1 MPYHFL
7 KSIFLWLEKYEY
19 LIGKDLV
26 YKPVVVWFE
35 YSQVKCEYSP
45 LGQVFNNRLEEDG
58 MLRLKNVK
66 VKNE

>member
-1 MPYHFL
+1 MI
-7 KSIFLWLEKYEY
+7 S
-19 LIGKDLV
+19 KDLV

-35 YSQVKCEYSP
+35 YSQVKFEYSP
-45 LGQVFNNRLEEDG
+45 LGQVINIRLEEDG